1 LAGDQFPDREG
12 SWGLWV
18 KGPFRGMRVL
28 GAAMALVAVMAA
40 SPVSAPRGRNGPF
53 QKGMVLGIFSRSDP
67 EYFTE
72 SLKEMG
78 DLGVDSVSLIV
89 PKVQKNVRSTGFH
102 DDPWIT
108 PTDGS
113 LRLAAREAHLRGMRV
128 FLFPIVYIED
138 LAEGEWRGTLSP
150 ADWDEWFRVYE
161 KMILHYAR
169 IAAEERVEYFSVGSE
184 LCSTEGFEERWRRVI
199 RKVRRAYPGKVT
211 YSANWDHLD
220 PVTFG
225 DALDFLGM
233 NAYYEVGKD
242 GSSDVD
248 AMVIR
253 WKEIQKGIRRWQ
265 EAHGGKALVLTEIGY
280 PSRAGAGKD
289 PWNYFGEG
297 EPDQEEQRKCYEA
310 FVRAWKGERMLSGVY
325 FYLWWGEGGPGDR
338 DYTPRGKSALSVIR
352 AWYGESEETGS
363 LRGPEEA
370 RP

>member
-1 LAGDQFPDREG
+1 LAGDQFPDREDSRG
-12 SWGLWV
+12 PWR
-18 KGPFRGMRVL
+18 KGFFRGMRAL

-40 SPVSAPRGRNGPF
+40 SPVSAPGRNGTF
-53 QKGMVLGIFSRSDP
+53 QKGMVLGIFSRTDP
-67 EYFTE
+67 GYFTE

-108 PTDGS
+108 PADGS

-138 LAEGEWRGTLSP
+138 LAEGEWRGTLAP

-199 RKVRRAYPGKVT
+199 RKVRRAYPGRIT

-242 GSSDVD
+242 DSSDVD
-248 AMVIR
+248 SMVSR

-265 EAHGGKALVLTEIGY
+265 AAHGGKALVITEIGY

-352 AWYGESEETGS
+352 AWYRGREVTGS

-370 RP
+370 RQ